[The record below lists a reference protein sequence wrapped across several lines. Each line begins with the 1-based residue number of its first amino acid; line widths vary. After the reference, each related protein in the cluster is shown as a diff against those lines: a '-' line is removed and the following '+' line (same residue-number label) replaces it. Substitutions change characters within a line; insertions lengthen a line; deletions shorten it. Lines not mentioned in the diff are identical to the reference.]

1 MAFIDF
7 AAVKAAVSIEDAVAL
22 LGLELAPAGSQLR
35 GCCPRCQ
42 RGGDRALVVTPAKG
56 LFVCF
61 GAEKKCGGDQLAL
74 VAHIAGL
81 SVRDAAEWLA
91 GTVTSEQEPVTSN
104 QLLVSKKR
112 ASPTVPQKQ
121 EGGTASAQPA
131 PSFDPQAF
139 AAKLTFSE
147 EVAVLGFSDEDA
159 ERFQVGF
166 YRGKVYIPLRHPD
179 GTIAAF
185 LDYGGGA
192 LKLPARARW
201 LEQSDP
207 KVVRFPKSA

>member
-22 LGLELAPAGSQLR
+22 LGLELAPASSQLR

-91 GTVTSEQEPVTSN
+91 GTVTSEQEQVTSN
-104 QLLVSKKR
+104 KLLVSKER
-112 ASPTVPQKQ
+112 ATVPPEQK
-121 EGGTASAQPA
+121 GGTNRPA
-131 PSFDPQAF
+131 KTEQAFDPAAF
-139 AAKLTFSE
+139 IAKLVYSDEVAALGFSE
-147 EVAVLGFSDEDA
+147 EDA
-159 ERFQVGF
+159 EYFQVGF
-166 YRGKVYIPLRHPD
+166 YRGKVYAPLRHPD
-179 GTIAAF
+179 GSIAAF
-185 LDYGGGA
+185 YDYGNGA
-192 LKLPARARW
+192 LKLPLRSRW
-201 LEQSDP
+201 LEPSAP
-207 KVVRFPKSA
+207 NVVRFPKSA